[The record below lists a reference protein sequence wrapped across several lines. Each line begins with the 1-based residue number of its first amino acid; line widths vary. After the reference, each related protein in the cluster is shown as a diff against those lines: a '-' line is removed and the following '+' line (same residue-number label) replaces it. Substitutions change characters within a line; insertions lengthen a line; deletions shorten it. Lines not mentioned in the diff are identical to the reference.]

1 VSICENQWLY
11 TFGYLSVSICENQ
24 WLITNATENKMKDIW
39 EEQLKWLESGEPF
52 VLARVIRTWRSAPR
66 KSGAGMLIGKGTAK
80 DSLPKVLGSV
90 SGGCIEGAVIEEA
103 LDVLESEESRKLSFG
118 VEDDLA
124 LSVGLSCG
132 GEVSV
137 LLEKHWAFST
147 MPATKKVW
155 NALQNCIRNNE
166 PAILISALPDESRAS
181 ADNKSPLLILPEGEN
196 VGGMQNNL
204 EEASA
209 LAKEAYKEREN
220 RIVEIGGEEYFIQIF
235 PRRDQL
241 LIIGA
246 GHITIPLVRFA
257 KELDFLTVVIDPR
270 TVFANPDRFPVP
282 PDQLIA
288 KWPDDV
294 LPDFPLNEDTYAIL
308 LTHDPK
314 IDDPALHILLKNNLP
329 YIGALGSSRTHAKR
343 CARLEEAG
351 FDAASIAQIK
361 GPAGADIGAQTA
373 SEIAL
378 SMIAEVVAAKHGKL
392 KR

>member
-1 VSICENQWLY
+1 
-11 TFGYLSVSICENQ
+11 
-24 WLITNATENKMKDIW
+24 MRDIW

-66 KSGAGMLIGKGTAK
+66 KSGAGMLIAKGVDNAP
-80 DSLPKVLGSV
+80 LPKVLGSV

-103 LDVLESEESRKLSFG
+103 LEVLVSGESRKISFG
-118 VEDDLA
+118 IEDDLA

-132 GEVSV
+132 GEVTV

-147 MPATKKVW
+147 MLETKKVW
-155 NALQNCIRNNE
+155 NALQNCISNNE
-166 PAILISALPDESRAS
+166 PAILISALPKENGSS
-181 ADNKSPLLILPEGEN
+181 AENPTPLLILPEGEN
-196 VGGMQNNL
+196 VGGMQNNF
-204 EEASA
+204 EEVSA
-209 LAKEAYKEREN
+209 LAEEAYKEREN
-220 RIVEIGGEEYFIQIF
+220 KIVEIGGEEYFMQIF

-270 TVFANPDRFPVP
+270 TVFANPERFPVP
-282 PDQLIA
+282 PDQLIS
-288 KWPDDV
+288 KWPEDV

-314 IDDPALHILLKNNLP
+314 IDDPALHILLKNKLT
-329 YIGALGSSRTHAKR
+329 YIGALSSSRTHAKR

-351 FDAASIAQIK
+351 FDTASIAQIK
-361 GPAGADIGAQTA
+361 GPAGADIGAETA
-373 SEIAL
+373 AEIAL

-392 KR
+392 K

>member
-1 VSICENQWLY
+1 
-11 TFGYLSVSICENQ
+11 
-24 WLITNATENKMKDIW
+24 MRDIW
-39 EEQLKWLESGEPF
+39 AEQLNWVDSGKPF

-66 KSGAGMLIGKGTAK
+66 KSGAGMLIGKGMNE
-80 DSLPKVLGSV
+80 DLLPKVLGSV

-103 LDVLESEESRKLSFG
+103 LEVLESGESRKIGFG

-137 LLEKHWAFST
+137 LLEMHWAFST
-147 MPATKKVW
+147 NPETKKVW
-155 NALQNCIRNNE
+155 DALQNCISNNE
-166 PAILISALPDESRAS
+166 PAILISPLPNERGYS
-181 ADNKSPLLILPEGEN
+181 AENPAPLLIFPEGEN
-196 VGGMQNNL
+196 VGGMQNNY
-204 EEASA
+204 EDAVM
-209 LAKEAYKEREN
+209 LAEEAYKEREN
-220 RIVEIGGEEYFIQIF
+220 RIVELGGEEFFMQIF

-270 TVFANPDRFPVP
+270 TVFANPERFPVP
-282 PDQLIA
+282 PDQLIS
-288 KWPDDV
+288 KWPEDV

-329 YIGALGSSRTHAKR
+329 YIGALGSSRTHDKR
-343 CARLEEAG
+343 CARLKEAG
-351 FDAASIAQIK
+351 FDADSIAQIK

-392 KR
+392 

>member
-1 VSICENQWLY
+1 
-11 TFGYLSVSICENQ
+11 
-24 WLITNATENKMKDIW
+24 MRDIW
-39 EEQLKWLESGEPF
+39 EEQLKWVETGEPF
-52 VLARVIRTWRSAPR
+52 MLARVIRTWRSAPR
-66 KSGAGMLIGKGTAK
+66 KSGAGMLIGKGMDK

-103 LDVLESEESRKLSFG
+103 LDALENSDSRKLSFG

-132 GEVSV
+132 GEVTV

-147 MPATKKVW
+147 NPETKKVW
-155 NALQNCIRNNE
+155 NTLRNCIRNNE
-166 PAILISALPDESRAS
+166 PAILISPLPDESGYS
-181 ADNKSPLLILPEGEN
+181 VENQSPLLILPEGEN

-204 EEASA
+204 EEAA
-209 LAKEAYKEREN
+209 PLAKEAYKEREN
-220 RIVEIGGEEYFIQIF
+220 RIVEIGGKEFFMQVF

-270 TVFANPDRFPVP
+270 TVFANPERFPVA
-282 PDQLIA
+282 PDHLLS
-288 KWPDDV
+288 KWPEDILVDW
-294 LPDFPLNEDTYAIL
+294 PLNEDTYAIL

-343 CARLEEAG
+343 CARLKEAG
-351 FDAASIAQIK
+351 FDATSIAQIK

-373 SEIAL
+373 AEIAL

-392 KR
+392 K

>member
-1 VSICENQWLY
+1 
-11 TFGYLSVSICENQ
+11 
-24 WLITNATENKMKDIW
+24 MRDIW

-66 KSGAGMLIGKGTAK
+66 KSGAGMLIRKGMAK

-103 LDVLESEESRKLSFG
+103 LDTLESGQSQRLSFG
-118 VEDDLA
+118 IEDDLA

-147 MPATKKVW
+147 DQNTQKVW
-155 NALQNCIRNNE
+155 NTLQNCISNNI
-166 PAILISALPDESRAS
+166 PAILISPLPAENGAQ
-181 ADNKSPLLILPEGEN
+181 AENKTPLLILPEGEN
-196 VGGMQNNL
+196 VVGKQNIL
-204 EEASA
+204 EETSV
-209 LAKEAYKEREN
+209 LAEEAYKEREN
-220 RIVEIGGEEYFIQIF
+220 RVVEIEGKEYFIQVF
-235 PRRDQL
+235 PRRDKL

-257 KELDFLTVVIDPR
+257 MDLDFLTIVIDPR
-270 TVFANPDRFPVP
+270 TVFANPERFPVP
-282 PDQLIA
+282 PDQLIS
-288 KWPDDV
+288 KWPEDV
-294 LPDFPLNEDTYAIL
+294 LPDIPLNEDTYVIL

-314 IDDPALHILLKNNLP
+314 IDDPALHIFLKQNLP

-343 CARLEEAG
+343 CARLEDAG

-361 GPAGADIGAQTA
+361 GPAGVDIGAQTA
-373 SEIAL
+373 AEIAL

-392 KR
+392 